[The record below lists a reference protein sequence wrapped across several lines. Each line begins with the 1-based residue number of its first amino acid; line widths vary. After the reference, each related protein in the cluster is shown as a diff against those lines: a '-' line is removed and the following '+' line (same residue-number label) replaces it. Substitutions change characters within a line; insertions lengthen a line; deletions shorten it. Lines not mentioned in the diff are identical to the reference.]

1 MSSADIDNESRDS
14 ARGRQRESASRTRA
28 SRLRSDAARSGTTR
42 RYANASRSRA
52 EDQET
57 NARRPSVS
65 RRPTATGTVRRTG
78 SVHDTFSSYETAYG
92 KDDSRESQA
101 YVPHRRVNPV
111 RKLINDWFDRLVGA
125 VSEGNLAGQEEEY
138 GSGRTSRD
146 FVWNT
151 VGFAAWGMVFPFL
164 TIVVTWLA
172 GVERAGM
179 FSFAFVVANLLYILA
194 NYGVRTYQVSDIDE
208 YHSFADYQIN
218 RLITCVIMIIV
229 GYLFCKIAG
238 YTDEMFTM
246 SMGIFFYKAIDAL
259 GEVYEGRLQQADKLY
274 LGGVSLS
281 VRSGIA
287 FLLFAVVLLI
297 TGNLGIAAIA
307 MAIGALASFAF
318 VTFPLTM
325 FETERSMPPN
335 WHSIALLF
343 RECFPVFLALFLYAV
358 IDNMPKFVMQGFAL
372 PYDNQLYFNALY
384 FPAQAILITVGMI
397 YKPLLVKMANVWAD
411 ESRRS
416 RFDLII
422 IAMMVV
428 IIAITVVGMLFMGWI
443 GLAIMGF
450 MYGID
455 FSQFAQLQ
463 YIMLAAGG
471 VTAAIDFLYQV
482 ITILRR
488 QQVVMGLYLITFG
501 FSLLVLIL
509 MIPMMGLQGA
519 VVGYLIVMSI
529 LLILLVREYVMQRM
543 KFTKSRRR

>member
-1 MSSADIDNESRDS
+1 MAATNNDNGDKRPERG
-14 ARGRQRESASRTRA
+14 ARSDTRRRTRA
-28 SRLRSDAARSGTTR
+28 SGHTGM
-42 RYANASRSRA
+42 
-52 EDQET
+52 
-57 NARRPSVS
+57 ARREVQGS
-65 RRPTATGTVRRTG
+65 RRSLDSSSQKPKASDRPTAVGTVRRTG
-78 SVHDTFSSYETAYG
+78 SVHDTYSSYEVAYG
-92 KDDSRESQA
+92 SKDTEEERG
-101 YVPHRRVNPV
+101 YVPRRRGNPV
-111 RKLINDWFDRLVGA
+111 RKFINDWFDRLVGA
-125 VSEGNLAGQEEEY
+125 VSEGDLAGQNEAY
-138 GSGRTSRD
+138 DSGRTSRD

-179 FSFAFVVANLLYILA
+179 FSFSFVVANLLYILA

-208 YHSFADYQIN
+208 YHSFSDYQVN
-218 RLITCVIMIIV
+218 RLITCVLMVVI
-229 GYLFCKIAG
+229 GFLFCKIAG
-238 YTDEMFTM
+238 YEGEMFTM
-246 SMGIFFYKAIDAL
+246 SMGLFFFKAIDAL

-274 LGGVSLS
+274 LGGVSLA
-281 VRSGIA
+281 VRSGA
-287 FLLFAVVLLI
+287 SFVLFAIALVV
-297 TGNLGIAAIA
+297 TGDLGIAAIA
-307 MAIGALASFAF
+307 MAIAALASFAF
-318 VTFPLTM
+318 ATFPLTM
-325 FETERSMPPN
+325 FETPRSMPPSMR
-335 WHSIALLF
+335 SIALLF

-358 IDNMPKFVMQGFAL
+358 IDNMPKFVMQGAAL

-384 FPAQAILITVGMI
+384 FPAQAILITVGMV

-422 IAMMVV
+422 VAMLVLIV
-428 IIAITVVGMLFMGWI
+428 AITVIGVLFMGWI

-455 FSQFAQLQ
+455 FGQFAQLQ

-488 QQVVMGLYLITFG
+488 QQVVMGLYLVTFG

-519 VVGYLIVMSI
+519 IVGYLIVMSI
-529 LLILLVREYVMQRM
+529 LLILLVREYVVQRM

>member
-1 MSSADIDNESRDS
+1 MPVAKGS
-14 ARGRQRESASRTRA
+14 
-28 SRLRSDAARSGTTR
+28 
-42 RYANASRSRA
+42 
-52 EDQET
+52 
-57 NARRPSVS
+57 
-65 RRPTATGTVRRTG
+65 VRRTG
-78 SVHDTFSSYETAYG
+78 SVHDTYSSYEAAYG
-92 KDDSRESQA
+92 TSGEESDREGSA
-101 YVPHRRVNPV
+101 YVPTRRVNPV

-138 GSGRTSRD
+138 ASGRTKRD

-151 VGFAAWGMVFPFL
+151 IGFAAWGMVFPIL

-208 YHSFADYQIN
+208 YHSFADYQVN
-218 RLITCVIMIIV
+218 RIATCLVMIIV
-229 GYLFCKIAG
+229 GFLFCKIAG
-238 YTDEMFTM
+238 YEGEMFTM
-246 SMGIFFYKAIDAL
+246 SMGLFFFKAIDAL
-259 GEVYEGRLQQADKLY
+259 GEVYEGRLQQVDKLY
-274 LGGVSLS
+274 LGGISLT
-281 VRSGIA
+281 VRSAAGFVFFSIG
-287 FLLFAVVLLI
+287 LLV
-297 TGNLGIAAIA
+297 TGDLGIAAIV
-307 MAIGALASFAF
+307 MAIAALASFAF
-318 VTFPLTM
+318 VSFPLTL
-325 FETERSMPPN
+325 FETPRSMPPSF
-335 WHSIALLF
+335 HSIGILF

-358 IDNMPKFVMQGFAL
+358 VDNMPKFVMQGTAL

-384 FPAQAILITVGMI
+384 FPAQSILIIVGMI

-411 ESRRS
+411 EERRA

-422 IAMMVV
+422 VAMLVLIVV
-428 IIAITVVGMLFMGWI
+428 ITLVGMLFMGWI
-443 GLAIMGF
+443 GLAIMSF

-455 FSQFAQLQ
+455 FTQFAQLQ

-488 QQVVMGLYLITFG
+488 QHVVLGLYLITFG

-509 MIPMMGLQGA
+509 MISMMKLEGA

-543 KFTKSRRR
+543 KFTKTRRR